1 LADRPI
7 GNVLANRYASA
18 AMRDVWSPESKIIAE
33 RRLWLAVL
41 AAQHDL
47 GVDFGADDPAVV
59 IKAYE
64 GVVEHVD
71 LPSIAEREKITRH
84 DVKARIEEFNALAGF
99 QHVHKGMTSRD
110 LTENVEQLQILSA
123 LKIIR
128 DRAVATLVSLAQLAT
143 DYADQAMAG
152 RTHNVAA
159 QVTTLGKRFATAA
172 NELLVA
178 YQRID
183 ELINRY
189 PLRGIKGPVGT
200 SQDMLDLLG
209 GDIDKLD
216 QLEGRIGQH
225 LGFAEVFVS
234 TGQVYPRSLDLD
246 VVTALAQVAAA
257 PSNLA
262 TSIRLMAGHEL
273 VTEGFQPGQ
282 VGSSAMPHK
291 MNTRSC
297 ERVNGLAVIIRGY
310 VSMVG
315 ELAGDQWNEG
325 DVSCSVVRRVALPDA
340 FFALDGLFQTFL
352 NVLEGFG
359 AFPAVIDA
367 ELQRYMP
374 FLATTKVLIAAMR
387 HGVGRETAHEAIKE
401 HSIAVALQ
409 MRETGRTDNDLLDR
423 LAADPRLG
431 VTRAELEAAI
441 AEPTELT
448 GVAGRQVAAL
458 AEQIATIAA
467 AHPEAAA
474 YRPGPVL

>member
-367 ELQRYMP
+367 ELQRYLP

>member
-1 LADRPI
+1 
-7 GNVLANRYASA
+7 
-18 AMRDVWSPESKIIAE
+18 
-33 RRLWLAVL
+33 
-41 AAQHDL
+41 
-47 GVDFGADDPAVV
+47 
-59 IKAYE
+59 
-64 GVVEHVD
+64 
-71 LPSIAEREKITRH
+71 
-84 DVKARIEEFNALAGF
+84 
-99 QHVHKGMTSRD
+99 D

-128 DRAVATLVSLAQLAT
+128 DRVIATLAQLAQLAT
-143 DYADQAMAG
+143 NYADQAMAG

-178 YQRID
+178 YQRIA

-209 GDIDKLD
+209 GDIDKLQ
-216 QLEGRIGQH
+216 QLENRIAEH
-225 LGFAEVFVS
+225 LGFAEAFVS

-246 VVTALAQVAAA
+246 VVAALAQVAAA

-352 NVLEGFG
+352 NVLESFG

-367 ELQRYMP
+367 ELQRYLP
-374 FLATTKVLIAAMR
+374 FLATTKVLIAAVR
-387 HGVGRETAHEAIKE
+387 HGVGRETAHEVIRE
-401 HSIAVALQ
+401 HAVAVALE
-409 MRETGRTDNDLLDR
+409 MRETGRSENDLLDR
-423 LAADPRLG
+423 LAADRRLG

-467 AHPEAAA
+467 AHPDAAA
-474 YRPGPVL
+474 YRPSPVL